1 LKERSKRARRMDN
14 VSKNRNHMQ
23 IRIVK
28 CMNFVFYEGVEYN
41 ENGVILFQGESK
53 DDQYWN
59 GKCK

>member
-1 LKERSKRARRMDN
+1 MDN